1 MLETLLPLGLNLVQ
15 GVLGQNQQSKMQSQ
29 QNRMNAL
36 QSFLRPPPP
45 IPQVSRPPQ
54 RMAVPNYS
62 KPPSVQYPQ
71 NQKMATQRSLQNV
84 NTRSSDQ
91 SDNTTLYIVAGAV
104 AIGGLLLFMKKK

>member
-1 MLETLLPLGLNLVQ
+1 MLEALLPLGLNLVQ

-29 QNRMNAL
+29 RMNAL
-36 QSFLRPPPP
+36 QSFLLPPPP

-91 SDNTTLYIVAGAV
+91 GDNTTLYIVAGAV

>member
-45 IPQVSRPPQ
+45 IPQVSRPSQ

-62 KPPSVQYPQ
+62 KPQ